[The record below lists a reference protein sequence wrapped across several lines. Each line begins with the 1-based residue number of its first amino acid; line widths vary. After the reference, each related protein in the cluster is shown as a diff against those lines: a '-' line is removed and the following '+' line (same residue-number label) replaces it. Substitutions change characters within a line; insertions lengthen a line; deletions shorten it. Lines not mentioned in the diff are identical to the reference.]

1 MIMFLAG
8 LALFFVPHFYTSFR
22 SRAEGSDIRKN
33 WGETK
38 FMGLYS
44 LVSLAGFVLM
54 IMGFG
59 AMRPSPVLFEAPV
72 WGQHLNLILSAIA
85 LVLFVASQMP
95 PGHIKQKL
103 KHPMLVGIKLWAF
116 GHLLSNGELNS
127 LILFG
132 AFLAYA
138 VIDRI
143 AVKRRGDMGP
153 VGVKADAKWDILA
166 IVIGGAIVLAF
177 ITYIHPRW
185 IGVAVM

>member
-1 MIMFLAG
+1 MMMFLAG

-22 SRAEGSDIRKN
+22 SRTEDRDIRKN

-38 FMGLYS
+38 YMGLYS

-54 IMGFG
+54 IVGFG
-59 AMRPSPVLFEAPV
+59 AMRPSPVLFDAPA
-72 WGQHLNLILSAIA
+72 WGQHLNLILSSIA
-85 LVLFVASQMP
+85 LILFVASQMP

-103 KHPMLVGIKLWAF
+103 KHPMLVGIKLWAL
-116 GHLLSNGELNS
+116 GHLLANGELNS
-127 LILFG
+127 VILFS

-143 AVKRRGDMGP
+143 AVKRRGDFGP

-166 IVIGGAIVLAF
+166 LVIGAVIILAF
-177 ITYIHPRW
+177 ITYIHPKW
-185 IGVAVM
+185 IGAPVM